1 MSNATKTISPARF
14 GFAICATCVIFR
26 LGCILTLITV
36 PRDKA
41 IAFFNS
47 LVHGIDVAPILR
59 ESIMPGEVLLG
70 IVSTFALAS
79 FMGAMIAAFYNLGS
93 VVSRKE
99 T

>member
-14 GFAICATCVIFR
+14 GFAIGATCVIFR
-26 LGCILTLITV
+26 LACILALITV

-47 LVHGIDVAPILR
+47 LVHGIDVAPILG

-70 IVSTFALAS
+70 IVSTFALAW
-79 FMGAMIAAFYNLGS
+79 FMGAMTAAFYNLGS

>member
-14 GFAICATCVIFR
+14 GFAIGATCVIFR
-26 LGCILTLITV
+26 LACILTLITV

-47 LVHGIDVAPILR
+47 LVHGIDVAPILG

-70 IVSTFALAS
+70 IVSPLAW

>member
-1 MSNATKTISPARF
+1 MNNATNTLSPTRF
-14 GFAICATCVIFR
+14 GFAFGATCVIVR
-26 LGCILTLITV
+26 LGCILTLVTV

-59 ESIMPGEVLLG
+59 EGIMPGEVLLG
-70 IVSTFALAS
+70 IVSMFTLAWFA
-79 FMGAMIAAFYNLGS
+79 GAMIAAFYNLGS

>member
-1 MSNATKTISPARF
+1 MRYFFSPGLYPHADY
-14 GFAICATCVIFR
+14 
-26 LGCILTLITV
+26 V

-47 LVHGIDVAPILR
+47 LAHDIDVAPILR

-70 IVSTFALAS
+70 IVRTFALAW

>member
-1 MSNATKTISPARF
+1 M
-14 GFAICATCVIFR
+14 
-26 LGCILTLITV
+26 

-47 LVHGIDVAPILR
+47 LVHSIDVAPILR

-70 IVSTFALAS
+70 IVRRFALAW